1 MQEDVY
7 HIIGLC
13 LVQEIEKYIHSTDQ
27 IRDTIFQQWPLENVT
42 SQKVGHSHIPT
53 MMVG

>member
-13 LVQEIEKYIHSTDQ
+13 LVQEIKKYIHSTDQ
-27 IRDTIFQQWPLENVT
+27 IRDTIW
-42 SQKVGHSHIPT
+42 
-53 MMVG
+53 